1 MNMYYTRADNVATG
15 DDIPQVVDVVI
26 LE

>member
-15 DDIPQVVDVVI
+15 DDIPQVVDEVI